1 MVYLV
6 AIAECILKFITTNV
20 ENIKMRN
27 RQDAESIASHFATYF
42 EPDVSNSEESIN
54 ASFGIRHNVYA
65 EELKLEPIRANKLE
79 TDDFD
84 SHSIHCLI
92 KHRLSSTFAGTV
104 RIITSQSEKEKLPIE
119 VFCNESIEDEE
130 FLPSNFERKDIV
142 EISRLAVPEHFRR
155 RQMDEFDGAAI
166 GAINEHT
173 YSETELRCFPF
184 IAVGLYLSATAVLIE
199 NNIHHCYVMVEP
211 RLARSMRLVGL
222 PFKQIGSV
230 VDYHGQRAPF
240 IINPMEV
247 PANLRRGFGELL
259 TEIQNDIS
267 SSRSALIKSPL
278 PQNKLHP

>member
-1 MVYLV
+1 
-6 AIAECILKFITTNV
+6 
-20 ENIKMRN
+20 MRN

-42 EPDVSNSEESIN
+42 EPDVSNSEESIK

-104 RIITSQSEKEKLPIE
+104 RIITSNSEKEKLPIE
-119 VFCNESIEDEE
+119 VFCEESIEDEE

-155 RQMDEFDGAAI
+155 RQMDDFDGAAI

-199 NNIHHCYVMVEP
+199 KNIHHCYVMVEP

-247 PANLRRGFGELL
+247 PTNLRKGFKELL

-267 SSRSALIKSPL
+267 NNRNVLVKSRL
-278 PQNKLHP
+278 PQNSLRL